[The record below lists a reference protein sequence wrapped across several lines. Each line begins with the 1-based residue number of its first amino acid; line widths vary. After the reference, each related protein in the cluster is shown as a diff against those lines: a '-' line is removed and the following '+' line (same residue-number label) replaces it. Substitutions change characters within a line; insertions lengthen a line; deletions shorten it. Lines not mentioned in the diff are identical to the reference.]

1 MSLVQEVKDILSAA
15 AGGPSDKARENM
27 DMALRELKK
36 IMSETGDTMLDICLR
51 AEAAVSSVEARAT
64 FKQFNLLMRIL
75 LEAAPGLEH
84 EGLLRQAILSIKMS
98 KRFSG
103 AISSASSIRTAI
115 KEYKIGILQCLAK
128 AIHQRE
134 LQQRQDDEMDDALFS
149 TFLPEPQSPLSE
161 SGPLIKAVDGNM
173 AVKRGITEV
182 SDLTSIPKKKPRVPE
197 VASVEEVLASSG
209 DDIASSKKILLTRE
223 RLRAGLNS
231 PKGLL
236 DLVGPSTTALDRT
249 KRLELL
255 KGAGMSFK
263 GTNRSFSD
271 RLNAAIQRLD
281 LGLGGHS
288 IADTLLFGAK
298 VMSCPG
304 ALSKKNIT
312 DVENNL
318 INGSTT

>member
-1 MSLVQEVKDILSAA
+1 MSLVQEVKDILSEA
-15 AGGPSDKARENM
+15 AGVPSDKARENM
-27 DMALRELKK
+27 DMALRELTQ
-36 IMSETGDTMLDICLR
+36 ILSASGDTLFDICLR

-84 EGLLRQAILSIKMS
+84 EALLRQAILSIKVS

-115 KEYKIGILQCLAK
+115 KEYKIGILQGLAR
-128 AIHQRE
+128 AIRKRE
-134 LQQRQDDEMDDALFS
+134 LQQRQDDEMDEALFS

-161 SGPLIKAVDGNM
+161 SGSLTKAADGSM

-197 VASVEEVLASSG
+197 VASVEEVLAAAG
-209 DDIASSKKILLTRE
+209 DDIASGKKILLTRE

-255 KGAGMSFK
+255 KGAGMSFNR
-263 GTNRSFSD
+263 TNRSFSD

-281 LGLGGHS
+281 LGLGG
-288 IADTLLFGAK
+288 TLLRTHCFLG
-298 VMSCPG
+298 
-304 ALSKKNIT
+304 LR
-312 DVENNL
+312 L
-318 INGSTT
+318 

>member
-1 MSLVQEVKDILSAA
+1 MSLAQEVTDILSEA
-15 AGGPSDKARENM
+15 AGVPAAKARHNM
-27 DMALRELKK
+27 DMALKELTRL
-36 IMSETGDTMLDICLR
+36 MSASEETMFDICLR
-51 AEAAVSSVEARAT
+51 AEAAVTSGEARAA

-84 EGLLRQAILSIKMS
+84 EGLLRQAILTIKVS
-98 KRFSG
+98 QRFG
-103 AISSASSIRTAI
+103 EAISSASSIRTAI

-128 AIHQRE
+128 AIRLRE
-134 LQQRQDDEMDDALFS
+134 LQQRQDDEMDAELFS
-149 TFLPEPQSPLSE
+149 TFLPEPRSPLSE
-161 SGPLIKAVDGNM
+161 SDQLIKAAGGDV
-173 AVKRGITEV
+173 AVKRGISEV
-182 SDLTSIPKKKPRVPE
+182 SDLTSIPMKKPRVPE
-197 VASVEEVLASSG
+197 VASVEEVLATSG

-231 PKGLL
+231 TKGLL

-263 GTNRSFSD
+263 GPSRSFSD

>member
-1 MSLVQEVKDILSAA
+1 MSLVQDVKDILSEA
-15 AGGPSDKARENM
+15 AGAPTVGAKDNM
-27 DMALRELKK
+27 DMALRELKRL
-36 IMSETGDTMLDICLR
+36 MTASGDTMVDICLR
-51 AEAAVSSVEARAT
+51 AEAAVTSNEARAA

-84 EGLLRQAILSIKMS
+84 EDLLRQAIESIKVS
-98 KRFSG
+98 RRFSV
-103 AISSASSIRTAI
+103 AISSATSIRTAV
-115 KEYKIGILQCLAK
+115 KEYKIAVLQCLAK
-128 AIHQRE
+128 TIRQRE
-134 LQQRQDDEMDDALFS
+134 LQQRQDDEMDAELFS
-149 TFLPEPQSPLSE
+149 AFLPEPQSPLSE
-161 SGPLIKAVDGNM
+161 SDRITMAVDSGL
-173 AVKRGITEV
+173 AGKRGISEV
-182 SDLTSIPKKKPRVPE
+182 SGLASIPKKKPRVPE
-197 VASVEEVLASSG
+197 VASVEEVLAVSG
-209 DDIASSKKILLTRE
+209 DDIASGKKILLTRE

-236 DLVGPSTTALDRT
+236 NLVGPSTSALDRT

-263 GTNRSFSD
+263 GPRSFSD

>member
-1 MSLVQEVKDILSAA
+1 MSLAQEVTDILSEA
-15 AGGPSDKARENM
+15 AGVPAAKSRDNM
-27 DMALRELKK
+27 DMALKELTRL
-36 IMSETGDTMLDICLR
+36 MSASGETMFDICLR
-51 AEAAVSSVEARAT
+51 AEAAVTSGEARAA

-84 EGLLRQAILSIKMS
+84 EGLLRQAILTIKVS
-98 KRFSG
+98 QRFG
-103 AISSASSIRTAI
+103 EAISSASSIRTAI
-115 KEYKIGILQCLAK
+115 KEYKIGILQCLAH
-128 AIHQRE
+128 AIRQRA
-134 LQQRQDDEMDDALFS
+134 LQQRQDDEMDAELFS
-149 TFLPEPQSPLSE
+149 TFLPEPRSPLSE
-161 SGPLIKAVDGNM
+161 SDQLIKAAGGDV
-173 AVKRGITEV
+173 AVKRGISEV

-197 VASVEEVLASSG
+197 VASVEEVLAASG

-263 GTNRSFSD
+263 GPSRSFSD